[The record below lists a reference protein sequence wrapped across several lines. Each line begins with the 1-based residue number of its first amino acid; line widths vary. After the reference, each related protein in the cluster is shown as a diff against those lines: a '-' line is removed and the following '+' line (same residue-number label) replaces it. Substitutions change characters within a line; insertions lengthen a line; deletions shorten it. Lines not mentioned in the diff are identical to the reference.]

1 MGVHP
6 EPRDVR
12 NGSPRPQDGVALR
25 TGRGKLRIYLGA
37 APGVGKT
44 YAMLNEGRR
53 RRDRG
58 TDVVVGYVETHGR
71 PNTAAQL
78 GDLEVV
84 PRRTLVH
91 RGTSF
96 SEMDLDAVRAR
107 APRVVLVDELA
118 HTNVPG
124 STHRKRWEDVA
135 VLLDEGIDVLSTL
148 NIQHLE
154 SVNDVV
160 ERITGVRQQ
169 ETIPDEFVR
178 AADQVELVDM
188 TPEALRRRMA
198 HGNVY
203 APEKVDAALGN
214 YFRVGNLGAL
224 RELALLW
231 VADKVDES
239 LQDYMADHGI
249 EGPWETRERVVV
261 ALTGAPSS
269 EHLIRR
275 AARMAMRSKADLL
288 GVHISV
294 GDGLSGVSNELL
306 VEHRRLLEGL
316 GGAYH
321 EVVGA
326 DIASTLLS
334 FARAQ
339 NATQIVLG
347 SSRRSRWAE
356 LVRGSVI
363 NRVVRA
369 SGPIDVHVISQED
382 EAGELPAL
390 VRRRPSALSRQRQV
404 AGLVTT
410 VVGVPLLTLVMANAR
425 EVFDLEAGMLL
436 YLLLVVVVATVG
448 GAVPALLCAVTGSLA
463 LNWFFTP
470 PFYTWTIDEGQ
481 NALALAVF
489 VAVAMVISTLVSTAA
504 RRRSDA
510 ERAAAEAEALAR
522 ATGGLVPDDDPL
534 TATLDRLR
542 STFSLEAVAVLVPG
556 PGEGAWELSAGAGEP
571 VPARPTEDGTTIPL
585 GGGACLVLVGAPL
598 QGEDLRVLNA
608 FAAQLSAALD
618 RRALAREAAEAAA
631 LVHTDQL
638 RTALLRA
645 VSHDLR
651 TPLASIKA
659 SATSLLQDDVHWSP
673 EAQREFLSTID
684 EEADRLDAL
693 VGNLLDM
700 SRLETG
706 ALDLVVRPV
715 GLEEVVAAALTSL
728 GPAGAGVEVEVPE
741 TLPRVSADPALLER
755 AVANV
760 VGNAV
765 QASPDDRPVRLR
777 AGALGDAVELH
788 VVDRGP
794 GVPPDQREAM
804 FQPFQRLGDQPRG
817 NGVGLGLAVAHG
829 FLDAMG
835 GSLVPED
842 TPGGGLTMVLRLPVA
857 ANAELAAEAPDDR
870 SADASEGLAR

>member
-1 MGVHP
+1 M
-6 EPRDVR
+6 
-12 NGSPRPQDGVALR
+12 A
-25 TGRGKLRIYLGA
+25 RGKLRIYLGA

-44 YAMLNEGRR
+44 FAMLNEGRR

-71 PNTAAQL
+71 PNTQAQL
-78 GDLEVV
+78 ADLEVV
-84 PRRTLVH
+84 PRRRLVH
-91 RGTSF
+91 RGSEF
-96 SEMDLDAVRAR
+96 EEMDVDAVVAR
-107 APRVVLVDELA
+107 RPAVVLVDELA
-118 HTNVPG
+118 HTNIPG
-124 STHRKRWEDVA
+124 SRHAKRWQDVA
-135 VLLDEGIDVLSTL
+135 ELLAAGVDVLSTL

-178 AADQVELVDM
+178 QADQVELVDM

-198 HGNVY
+198 HGNIY
-203 APEKVDAALGN
+203 APEKVDAALAN

-294 GDGLSGVSNELL
+294 GDGLAGASNELL

-326 DIASTLLS
+326 DVATTLLS

-347 SSRRSRWAE
+347 STRRSRWAE

-369 SGPIDVHVISQED
+369 SGAIDVHVISQED
-382 EAGELPAL
+382 DVGGLPVLA
-390 VRRRPSALSRQRQV
+390 RRRPSALSRRRQL
-404 AGLVTT
+404 AGLVTA

-436 YLLLVVVVATVG
+436 YLLLVVVVATIG

-489 VAVAMVISTLVSTAA
+489 VAVAMVISTLVSSAA

-522 ATGGLVPDDDPL
+522 ATGGFVPDDDPL
-534 TATLDRLR
+534 AGTLDRLR
-542 STFSLEAVAVLVPG
+542 STFSLDAVAVLTPG
-556 PGEGAWELSAGAGEP
+556 TAEGAWELSAGVGEP
-571 VPARPTEDGTTIPL
+571 VPTRPAEDGTTIAL
-585 GGGACLVLVGAPL
+585 GSGACLVLVGAPL
-598 QGEDLRVLNA
+598 QEEDLRVLNA
-608 FAAQLSAALD
+608 FAAQLSAALE
-618 RRALAREAAEAAA
+618 RRALARDAAEAAA
-631 LVHTDQL
+631 LAHTDQL

-715 GLEEVVAAALTSL
+715 GLEEVVGTALASL
-728 GPAGAGVEVEVPE
+728 GPVGAAVEVEVPE

-765 QASPDDRPVRLR
+765 QASPEDRPVRLR

-804 FQPFQRLGDQPRG
+804 FVPFQRLGDQPRG

-857 ANAELAAEAPDDR
+857 ATADLAAEAPGDR
-870 SADASEGLAR
+870 PADAHEGLAR

>member
-1 MGVHP
+1 MHP

-12 NGSPRPQDGVALR
+12 SGSPRPQDGVALR

-58 TDVVVGYVETHGR
+58 TDVVVGCVETHGR

-84 PRRTLVH
+84 PRRTIVH

-96 SEMDLDAVRAR
+96 EELDLDAVRAR

-124 STHRKRWEDVA
+124 SIHRKRWEDVA

-203 APEKVDAALGN
+203 APENVDAALGN

-261 ALTGAPSS
+261 ALTGAASS

-294 GDGLSGVSNELL
+294 GDGLAGASDELL

-326 DIASTLLS
+326 DIATTLLS

-347 SSRRSRWAE
+347 STRRSRWAE

-369 SGPIDVHVISQED
+369 SGPIDVHVISQETALED
-382 EAGELPAL
+382 RPGLPAARATGL
-390 VRRRPSALSRQRQV
+390 PRRRRF
-404 AGLVTT
+404 AGLVLA
-410 VVGVPLLTLVMANAR
+410 VVGVPLATALLAHSRSLHELPAS
-425 EVFDLEAGMLL
+425 MLI

-448 GAVPALLCAVTGSLA
+448 GAVPAVLAAITGSLA
-463 LNWFFTP
+463 LNWFFTEP
-470 PFYTWTIDEGQ
+470 LYTFTISKGE
-481 NALALAVF
+481 NAFALVTF
-489 VAVAMVISTLVSTAA
+489 VVVAVVISALVSTAA
-504 RRRSDA
+504 RRRADA
-510 ERAAAEAEALAR
+510 ARATAEAEALAR

-556 PGEGAWELSAGAGEP
+556 PGKGAWELSAGAGEP

-715 GLEEVVAAALTSL
+715 GLEEVVATALASL
-728 GPAGAGVEVEVPE
+728 GPVGAAVEVEVPE
-741 TLPRVSADPALLER
+741 TLPRVNADPALLER

-857 ANAELAAEAPDDR
+857 ANAELAAEVPDDR
-870 SADASEGLAR
+870 SADAPEGMAR

>member
-1 MGVHP
+1 MSVHP

-84 PRRTLVH
+84 PRRTIVH

-715 GLEEVVAAALTSL
+715 GLEEVVATALASL
-728 GPAGAGVEVEVPE
+728 GPVGAAVEVEVPE
-741 TLPRVSADPALLER
+741 TLPRVRADPALLER

-870 SADASEGLAR
+870 SADAPEGLAR

>member
-1 MGVHP
+1 M
-6 EPRDVR
+6 
-12 NGSPRPQDGVALR
+12 A
-25 TGRGKLRIYLGA
+25 RGKLRIYLGA

-44 YAMLNEGRR
+44 FAMLNEGRR

-78 GDLEVV
+78 EDLEVV
-84 PRRTLVH
+84 PRRTLGH
-91 RGTSF
+91 RGTEF
-96 SEMDLDAVRAR
+96 QEMDVDAVLAR
-107 APRVVLVDELA
+107 RPAVVLVDELA

-124 STHRKRWEDVA
+124 SRHAKRWQDVA
-135 VLLDEGIDVLSTL
+135 ELLAAGVDVLSTL

-160 ERITGVRQQ
+160 ERITGVKQQ

-178 AADQVELVDM
+178 QADQVELVDM

-198 HGNVY
+198 HGNIY
-203 APEKVDAALGN
+203 APEKVDAALAN

-275 AARMAMRSKADLL
+275 AARMAMRSKAELL

-294 GDGLSGVSNELL
+294 GDGLAAAPSDLL
-306 VEHRRLLEGL
+306 LQHRRLLEDL

-326 DIASTLLS
+326 DVATTLLS
-334 FARAQ
+334 FARSQ
-339 NATQIVLG
+339 HATQIVLG
-347 SSRRSRWAE
+347 ASRRSRWAE
-356 LVRGSVI
+356 LSRGSVI
-363 NRVVRA
+363 NAVVRA

-382 EAGELPAL
+382 ADGELPPLPRARSATL
-390 VRRRPSALSRQRQV
+390 SLRRQL
-404 AGLVTT
+404 AGLALALA
-410 VVGVPLLTLVMANAR
+410 GVPLLTLLLANTR
-425 EVFDLEAGMLL
+425 EVFDLPADMLV
-436 YLLLVVVVATVG
+436 YLLLVVAVATVG
-448 GAVPALLCAVTGSLA
+448 GAIPAVLCAVTGSLA

-470 PFYTWTIDEGQ
+470 PLYTFTIDKGE
-481 NALALAVF
+481 NAFALVVF
-489 VAVAMVISTLVSTAA
+489 ITVAVIISALVSQAA
-504 RRRSDA
+504 RRRADA
-510 ERAAAEAEALAR
+510 ARATAEAEALAR
-522 ATGGLVPDDDPL
+522 VTGGLVSGEDPL
-534 TATLDRLR
+534 AGTVDRLR
-542 STFSLEAVAVLVPG
+542 STFSLDAVAVLVPG
-556 PGEGAWELSAGAGEP
+556 PDADTWVVDASAGSP
-571 VPARPTEDGTTIPL
+571 VPTRPTGDGSTIAL
-585 GGGACLVLVGAPL
+585 GDGAALVLVGDRL
-598 QGEDLRVLNA
+598 REDDLRVLDA
-608 FAAQLSAALD
+608 FAAQLHAALE
-618 RRALAREAAEAAA
+618 RRALAAEAAEAGA
-631 LVHTDQL
+631 LAHTDQL

-659 SATSLLQDDVHWSP
+659 SATSLLQEDVDWSP
-673 EAQREFLSTID
+673 AAVREFLVTID
-684 EEADRLDAL
+684 EEADRLNSL

-706 ALDLVVRPV
+706 ALDLLVRPV
-715 GLEEVVAAALTSL
+715 GLEEVVAAALSSL
-728 GPAGAGVEVEVPE
+728 GAIAAEVTVDVPE
-741 TLPRVSADPALLER
+741 TLPRVAADPALLER

-760 VGNAV
+760 IGNAV
-765 QASPDDRPVRLR
+765 QASP
-777 AGALGDAVELH
+777 AGAEVRVQAGAVGDS
-788 VVDRGP
+788 VDLRVIDQGP
-794 GVPPDQREAM
+794 GVAPELREVM
-804 FQPFQRLGDQPRG
+804 FLPFQRLGDQPNG
-817 NGVGLGLAVAHG
+817 SGVGLGLAVAHG

-835 GSLVPED
+835 GALVADD
-842 TPGGGLTMVLRLPVA
+842 TPGGGLTMVLSLPIA
-857 ANAELAAEAPDDR
+857 ASVTAVGV
-870 SADASEGLAR
+870 EGPS